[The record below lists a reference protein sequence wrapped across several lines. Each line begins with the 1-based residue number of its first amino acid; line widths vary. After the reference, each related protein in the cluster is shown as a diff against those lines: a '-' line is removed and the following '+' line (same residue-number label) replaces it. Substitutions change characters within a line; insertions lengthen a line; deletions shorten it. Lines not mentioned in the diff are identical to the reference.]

1 MLMVGT
7 IQYIRDKKWA
17 SPIINPALNAFFL
30 LSLYKES
37 INGTRANHAT
47 HGRLALG
54 NEMVSRKPLTM
65 AGAYSESVVR
75 KRFIVVDVRSAFLF
89 MDG

>member
-7 IQYIRDKKWA
+7 IQYMRDKKWE
-17 SPIINPALNAFFL
+17 SPIMNPALNAFFQC
-30 LSLYKES
+30 SLYKES
-37 INGTRANHAT
+37 IKGTMATHAT
-47 HGRLALG
+47 HERLALG

-75 KRFIVVDVRSAFLF
+75 KRFIVVDIRSALLF